1 MSQPHDS
8 LDMGELLDMIED
20 LREKVEKLDGSRA
33 NIEVSS
39 KQVNSRKAQINRDL
53 LYAAHLAD
61 LVRVDIMNHYHRF
74 KGETPPYI
82 TAE

>member
-61 LVRVDIMNHYHRF
+61 LVRVDIMSHYHRF